1 MTPDLTR
8 RQLLGV
14 TLAGLA
20 AASLAACGP
29 KGSPPGKPGL
39 SWYGGDPVHEAM
51 QELVRLY
58 GTKHPDVDVVAQF
71 SAFDD
76 YWDRL
81 ATQTAGRSA
90 PDVMRMSMSYLADYA
105 DRGALTD
112 LSPYLGTS
120 GTSGTKIDI
129 DDMAPDIADS
139 ARIDGTYYG
148 VSQSSIANAAFVNR
162 DLVAALGVPD
172 VDESWTWADFGTWAK
187 EVGAARDDVYGSMD
201 QGGSLQLFESYVREH
216 GTEMFTPDGSN
227 LAFDQGVLEEW
238 WAYWHDLRAHRGAP
252 PAAVSA
258 EVAGFD
264 TWPLAKGTTPV
275 GFGWVQQVA
284 FVQPFLDGPLDILT
298 PPTAGTGTS
307 GLFVKCL
314 DFWSIA
320 STSSQPDE
328 AARII
333 DFLVNDDD
341 AIRTLGIVLG
351 VPPSQRA
358 IDLLDLEAGSAE
370 QRAVDYVGRVAD
382 VVPPAPPAWPLGY
395 NELLSL
401 FTKLGQDIGF
411 GEAGVSD
418 AATEFFEQSARVLR

>member
-1 MTPDLTR
+1 MSHPITR

-20 AASLAACGP
+20 AATLSSCGP
-29 KGSPPGKPGL
+29 RGSVPGKPGV

-51 QELVRLY
+51 RELIALY
-58 GTKHPDVDVVAQF
+58 QRKYPDIDTVAQY

-90 PDVMRMSMSYLADYA
+90 PDVMRMSMSYLSDYA
-105 DRGALTD
+105 DRGALQD
-112 LSPYLGTS
+112 LSSYIGRAIDLG
-120 GTSGTKIDI
+120 
-129 DDMAPDIADS
+129 DMAPDIADS
-139 ARIDGTYYG
+139 ARIDGAYYG
-148 VSQSSIANAAFVNR
+148 ISQSSIANAAFV
-162 DLVAALGVPD
+162 DGGLIEELGVAD
-172 VDESWTWADFGTWAK
+172 VDESWTWDEFGAWAK
-187 EVGAARDDVYGSMD
+187 EVGASRDDVYGSMD
-201 QGGSLQLFESYVREH
+201 QGGSLQLFESYVREF
-216 GTEMFTPDGSN
+216 GTEMFTQDGSD
-227 LAFDQGVLEEW
+227 LAFDQGVLEQW
-238 WAYWHDLRAHRGAP
+238 WAYWDDLRAHRGVP
-252 PAAVSA
+252 PGAVSA
-258 EVAGFD
+258 EVGNFD
-264 TWPLAKGTTPV
+264 TWPLAKGVTPV

-284 FVQPFLDGPLDILT
+284 FVQPFVDRPLDILT

-333 DFLVNDDD
+333 DFFVNDEA
-341 AIRTLGIVLG
+341 AIRAQGIVLG

-358 IDLLDLEAGSAE
+358 IDLLDLTAGSAE
-370 QRAVDYVGRVAD
+370 ERAVEYVRRVAD
-382 VVPPAPPAWPLGY
+382 VVDPAPPAWPLGY
-395 NELLSL
+395 NELLTL
-401 FTKLGQDIGF
+401 FTKLGQDISF
-411 GEAGVSD
+411 GEAGVTE